1 MMSPPIDP
9 ARDALLDAILPHVP
23 FDGWSPQAFRAA
35 LRDTGMDPAQARLVA
50 PRGAVDLAVAY
61 HERGDALM
69 LAKLAEA
76 DLSGMRFRDRVAAAL
91 KFRIDAIGD
100 KEALRRAATL
110 FALPHMA
117 PEGGRLVWRTADRIW
132 EALGDTSRDGNWY
145 SKRATLSGVWSAV
158 VLYWLGDDSL
168 DGQATDAFI
177 DRRIDDV
184 MAFEKVKAR
193 LRDNPLAKPFL
204 APLSKMMEGMRAPE
218 KARDDLP
225 GQWRRPE

>member
-23 FDGWSPQAFRAA
+23 FDGWSDQALAA
-35 LRDTGMDPAQARLVA
+35 AARDAGMDRAQARLIC

-61 HERGDALM
+61 HRRGDALM
-69 LAKLAEA
+69 LAKLAAA
-76 DLSGMRFRDRVAAAL
+76 DLSALRFRDRVAAAL
-91 KFRIDAIGD
+91 RFRIEAIGD
-100 KEALRRAATL
+100 KEAVRRAATL

-117 PEGGRLVWRTADRIW
+117 PEGARLVWATSDLIW

-145 SKRATLSGVWSAV
+145 SKRATLAAVWSAV
-158 VLYWLGDDSL
+158 ILYWLGDDSL
-168 DGQATDAFI
+168 DGQATEAFI

-184 MAFEKVKAR
+184 MTVEKVKAR
-193 LRDNPLAKPFL
+193 LRDNPLSKPFV
-204 APLSKMMEGMRAPE
+204 APLGRLMEAIRAPLP
-218 KARDDLP
+218 RDDLP